1 MPFGIVASQY
11 GLLVNTTPA
20 HDARWAF
27 RRLISFIFTASCLP
41 ASLQAPIFLCLL
53 ERSRWQ
59 IFHTHAGKK
68 LFIDGRERKSARLVW
83 IFTEIY
89 WFCASYKSLRAA
101 ASSAGCRAVLIQN
114 IFMLAVSFRLYI
126 PIQIC
131 AEEYRIGRNV
141 FYHKLVGGRREAIR
155 K

>member
-1 MPFGIVASQY
+1 MDVVKSISVVGMPFGIVASQC

-59 IFHTHAGKK
+59 IFHTHSGKK
-68 LFIDGRERKSARLVW
+68 LFIDGRERKMLV
-83 IFTEIY
+83 
-89 WFCASYKSLRAA
+89 SYEFLRKFIDFLPLINR
-101 ASSAGCRAVLIQN
+101 CEPPPPPLDAVL
-114 IFMLAVSFRLYI
+114 
-126 PIQIC
+126 C
-131 AEEYRIGRNV
+131 WYRIYLCSL
-141 FYHKLVGGRREAIR
+141 FLFALYPYSDLCGGISNRSECFLS
-155 K
+155 